1 MIEIDFNNVV
11 RPFGG
16 GDWLGE
22 DGDGYVFMI
31 TDVNRSPGQLKI
43 TAREI

>member
-1 MIEIDFNNVV
+1 MGDIIDMNLSNIVL
-11 RPFGG
+11 PFAGSTG
-16 GDWLGE
+16 WD
-22 DGDGYVFMI
+22 DYVFMI